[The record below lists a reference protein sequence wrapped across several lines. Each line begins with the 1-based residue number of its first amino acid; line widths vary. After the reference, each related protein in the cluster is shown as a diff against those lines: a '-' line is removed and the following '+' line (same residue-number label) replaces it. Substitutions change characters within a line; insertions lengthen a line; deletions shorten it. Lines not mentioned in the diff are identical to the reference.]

1 MHSALSMNKEL
12 GCLCGKAGTSH
23 LCDGSA
29 HLSGCVVNG
38 YGCRLSYYYCLFSE
52 EACLVTPREGT
63 ALIFNHD
70 TLHEGLPVTAGV
82 KYILRTDLM
91 FHRVDREMIPD
102 PMSYQTN
109 EDYLSTLA
117 LYQKSWE
124 LEQGV
129 TACSVSVVLVVAY
142 PRIRQP

>member
-1 MHSALSMNKEL
+1 M
-12 GCLCGKAGTSH
+12 
-23 LCDGSA
+23 
-29 HLSGCVVNG
+29 
-38 YGCRLSYYYCLFSE
+38 
-52 EACLVTPREGT
+52 TPREGT

-82 KYILRTDLM
+82 KYILRTDIM

-142 PRIRQP
+142 PRIRCQEVFTSVFLLKPSCKAFSQLLSI

>member
-1 MHSALSMNKEL
+1 M
-12 GCLCGKAGTSH
+12 
-23 LCDGSA
+23 
-29 HLSGCVVNG
+29 
-38 YGCRLSYYYCLFSE
+38 
-52 EACLVTPREGT
+52 TPREGT

-82 KYILRTDLM
+82 KYILRTEIM

-142 PRIRQP
+142 PRIRCQEVFTSVCFLKPSCKAFSQLLVMARYDGFLAMMHF